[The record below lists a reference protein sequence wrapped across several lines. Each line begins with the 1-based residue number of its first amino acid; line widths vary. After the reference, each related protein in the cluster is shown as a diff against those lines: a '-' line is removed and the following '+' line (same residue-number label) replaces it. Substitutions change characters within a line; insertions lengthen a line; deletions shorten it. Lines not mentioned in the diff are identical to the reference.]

1 MNSRVF
7 YAAKGTAPKPLPE
20 PISYPRAWTRDDL
33 KLADVV
39 HSIPSAARNELDA
52 LVASLERAPLPTLVL
67 TPELFELDACRE
79 FMASVKM
86 ALDNGP
92 GVAVIDR
99 LPVERYG
106 REVSTAVY
114 WILGSLL
121 GRPVA
126 QSWAGLMLYDVKD
139 SGKTHGNGV
148 RGSVT
153 NVELYFHTDNSYG
166 KTPPQYIGLLCLQ
179 TARSGGES
187 RLVSW
192 GAVYNTLLRE
202 HPELVSRGFE
212 AFLFD
217 RQKEHAPDASMVLS
231 KPSFRYESGQ
241 LSVCYSARLMR
252 TGYRMAE
259 ELLDEEGGRFLDR
272 VDAILKREDVQLGMH
287 IERGQIQF
295 INNAVIGH
303 SRTAFTDNEDPERKR
318 HLVRMWFREHGRISY
333 DG

>member
-1 MNSRVF
+1 MSSRVF
-7 YAAKGTAPKPLPE
+7 NAATGSVPETLPG
-20 PISYPRAWTRDDL
+20 PMPYPQAWTGDEL
-33 KLADVV
+33 KLVDVLHPV
-39 HSIPSAARNELDA
+39 PSTARDELDA
-52 LVASLERAPLPTLVL
+52 LVASLERAPLPTLL
-67 TPELFELDACRE
+67 LAPELFELGACRE
-79 FMASVKM
+79 FMASVK
-86 ALDNGP
+86 AGLDNGP

-106 REVSTAVY
+106 REASKAVY

-187 RLVSW
+187 KLVSW

-202 HPELVSRGFE
+202 NPELVSRGFE

-231 KPSFRYESGQ
+231 KPSFRYESGR

-259 ELLDEEGGRFLDR
+259 EPLDEQGSRFLDT
-272 VDAILKREDVQLGMH
+272 VGAILKRENVQLGMH
-287 IERGQIQF
+287 IERGQMQF

-303 SRTAFTDNEDPERKR
+303 SRTAFTDDEDPERRR